1 MSFVNGGQR
10 QGSNFSAVSAWQ
22 FNYACSLASVCPHV
36 GGDAHLLTA
45 AALASPA
52 HCGDWLHHPVIHIV
66 KISWA
71 LAVGLVGKVGEI
83 NVARLQGFVA

>member
-1 MSFVNGGQR
+1 MEGKGRAPISVRSVPGSLTTPAAWPPCAHMWGVN
-10 QGSNFSAVSAWQ
+10 
-22 FNYACSLASVCPHV
+22 
-36 GGDAHLLTA
+36 AHLLTA

>member
-52 HCGDWLHHPVIHIV
+52 HCGD
-66 KISWA
+66 
-71 LAVGLVGKVGEI
+71 
-83 NVARLQGFVA
+83 